1 MAKYLILTAYAD
13 EIYFVKINDFY
24 YSLTI
29 SKIVI

>member
-13 EIYFVKINDFY
+13 EINFVEINDFY